1 MVMAAFLSGCLMFL
15 SFADWDIWPFGFL
28 FFVPLMYLADRA
40 ASTRKAFLWAWG
52 SGWIANYG
60 GFYWITGLLE
70 DFGHM
75 PIWIALPICLLLN
88 AYQGLSFGVFGALFH
103 YLRKKGT
110 AAVILAPLCW
120 LALELWMPLIF
131 PYYMGNSQWTFPAM
145 IQLVEIFGPLGVAA
159 VLFTMNGALYDA
171 LDTFLLHKERR
182 SWGVLF
188 DALPRKRVLIGLAVA
203 FALVVANITYGY
215 VRMGQVDAQAD
226 AAEKLKIGAVEAD
239 IGIWEKEASDKLA
252 NNLHIHQRLSRKLA
266 SEGAE
271 LIVWPESSFQSP
283 YVFASSVD
291 SPDLELVEKG
301 VQQYRRYIPKN
312 ATWLR
317 PSQAAPADTA
327 ADDDRARTAAEDRY
341 AVQRGFDVPTLFGGI
356 TYRTLSPEEMETNPP
371 NKKMKRVVDGKI
383 VRVPRPYRVYN
394 TATLLDGD
402 GRVLGMY
409 DKTYLLAFG
418 EYIPGAEFWPWVY
431 DVIPEASEFTPGQTI
446 EVFELDGHRLGV
458 MICYED
464 IIPRFGVAV
473 AEQDPHV
480 LINVTNDAWFGKTA
494 EPYLHLA
501 LATFRSVET
510 RRWLLRSTNTGVTA
524 FIDANGRLVKQT
536 SIYEPETLIADV
548 PMLTGGPTPYVWM
561 GKLGRSLVP
570 ESAPRVVRDTIAAA
584 FSDWIGVICLVTV
597 IVMVFRRRREAR
609 TAA

>member
-1 MVMAAFLSGCLMFL
+1 MVAAAFASACMMFL
-15 SFADWDIWPFGFL
+15 SFADWDIWPFGFV

-40 ASTRKAFLWAWG
+40 ANTRKAFLWAWAA
-52 SGWIANYG
+52 GWMANYG

-75 PIWIALPICLLLN
+75 PLWIALPICLLLN

-103 YLRKKGT
+103 FLRKKGA
-110 AAVILAPLCW
+110 AAVWLAPLCW

-145 IQLVEIFGPLGVAA
+145 IQILELVGPLGIAA
-159 VLFTMNGALYDA
+159 VLFTMNGALYDL
-171 LDTFLLHKERR
+171 LDTYVLAPERAR
-182 SWGVLF
+182 WGKVF
-188 DALPRKRVLIGLAVA
+188 AAVPRRRVLIGLGVA
-203 FALVVANITYGY
+203 TALVAANIVYGY
-215 VRMGQVDAQAD
+215 VRMGQVDAQA
-226 AAEKLKIGAVEAD
+226 AAAQKLKIGAVEAD
-239 IGIWEKEASDKLA
+239 IGIWEKERPDKLE

-266 SEGAE
+266 AEGAE
-271 LIVWPESSFQSP
+271 LIVWPESSFQAP
-283 YVFASSVD
+283 FVFASREKTD
-291 SPDLELVEKG
+291 DLEKLA
-301 VQQYRRYIPKN
+301 QTTDQYRRYIPKD

-317 PSQAAPADTA
+317 PSQAEPVDSA
-327 ADDDRARTAAEDRY
+327 ADDIRANTSLPDRHG
-341 AVQRGFDVPTLFGGI
+341 VQRGFAVPTLFGGI
-356 TYRTLSPEEMETNPP
+356 TFRTLSEQELRDDPP
-371 NKKMKRVVDGKI
+371 HKKMRRVIDKKI
-383 VRVPRPYRVYN
+383 VSVPRPYRVSN
-394 TATLLDGD
+394 TATLLDGQ

-418 EYIPGAEFWPWVY
+418 EYIPAADLWPWVY
-431 DVIPEASEFTPGQTI
+431 DLIPEASEFTPGDSI

-510 RRWLLRSTNTGVTA
+510 RKWLLRSTNTGVTA
-524 FIDANGRLVKQT
+524 FVDANGRVVKST
-536 SIYEPETLIADV
+536 SIYEPETLLAEV

-570 ESAPRVVRDTIAAA
+570 ESAPRVIRDTVASA
-584 FSDWIGVICLVTV
+584 FSDWIGVCCLVGV
-597 IVMVFRRRREAR
+597 VVLVVRRRREN
-609 TAA
+609 AA